1 MIRQSVLLFLLLIVS
16 LFAQEEFDDD
26 DGFVEENPLDVGGGT
41 QQTCDACRTVM
52 DQLLKEWHMIDND
65 SFLEAIEE
73 ASHIDQYVPVIPE
86 DDVVLMHF
94 HNVLE
99 GKRAI

>member
-1 MIRQSVLLFLLLIVS
+1 MIRQSVLLFCLLIVS

-26 DGFVEENPLDVGGGT
+26 SFVEENPLDVGGGT

-86 DDVVLMHF
+86 DDVVLF
-94 HNVLE
+94 PFCNVLE
-99 GKRAI
+99 GEGGI